1 MEEDEA
7 VDHGNRKPKLLRSPV
22 QPTLEEIEEHESTGH
37 VQHRTWCGHCMR
49 ARGLHEQHSLVD
61 KEGKNEHGV
70 PILSAD
76 YFYMGRSSTD
86 AAEPESE
93 LPSLQVKDEYT
104 GFTWSST
111 VPAKGPDAYAVNFTI
126 QCIEETGYRRILF
139 KSDNEPAIKSLKAM
153 VKQSLKGVEVVME
166 ESKTGDH
173 PSNGSCESA
182 VRETKRQVKAMKS
195 SLEERLTSKIADRH
209 PVLSWISRH
218 ANFLLS
224 RFRVGRDGRTPYER
238 SRGRRW
244 KRPSI
249 VFGERVWFQ
258 PLKSY
263 QKGAYDGMKE
273 GIYVGTHGRNGDA
286 LVMTEEGVIK
296 GGSLKR
302 TPEDKRWSKEGFE
315 KLCGTPWNL
324 RPQRAEDLDAA
335 IRIELPEV
343 GPGRLMPEPAD
354 REAGMSRNLYVKK
367 KDVEGNFTPG
377 CAGCNAIQVGLPVR
391 SHSAECR
398 TLVAQRLL
406 QTEEG
411 KERVLRAQKRKGIA
425 GEIPEG
431 REDAM
436 LADVVDDAEEMH
448 APAAIGQ
455 PVEGEDRVSPVGRPD
470 PDLRR
475 PLDSASSSSQP
486 AAKRMKSPE
495 KKGTK
500 RSGDPITEQ
509 EGQKERQEQQAS
521 VEAATGS
528 IGGEAT
534 VSQPMELPLGEST
547 SSAPASVLGLA
558 SILEGHVCL
567 ECTQKETL
575 EISQL
580 LCHMG
585 VCGSDIAEV
594 YNPARFTSRCNSF
607 GLRPGF
613 VVDMTVGSTI
623 KGEPWDLTRPEHQAE
638 FKRLLVREKPFMLL
652 GAPPCNAF
660 SPLQNLNKGK
670 RSDEENAAIE
680 AEGKTHLHNAVDG
693 YLEQHRNGRFFLHEH
708 PANASSWKDE
718 KVIRLQDLDGVHTV
732 QGPMCRWDMV
742 SEDSQGVGYVKKD
755 TKYITNSEEVARIL
769 NGSCSGTHRHVH
781 LINGRAKFAQK
792 YPPKMAAAILR
803 AIKIELGKVKELG
816 PLSEVVASGPSPEDT
831 GSEPTESYFDPDLR
845 IEGMVFDSVTGMP
858 LDVGK
863 VQEARKEEM
872 KWVDKQKLYEVVDES
887 VCWEETGR
895 APIGLKWVDR
905 NKGDSVHEN
914 YRSRLVVREIKKVQ
928 GALAEFE
935 SFSAMPPLEALKALC
950 SLMTSL
956 KMSKRN
962 KPLKMKILDIS
973 RAHFYGVSRR
983 RVFTNLPE
991 GSEQPGKC
999 ALLVKSMYGT
1009 LDAASIWQQTYSK
1022 LLKKHNIQ
1030 QGVGWPA
1037 LFYHAGHDLRFL
1049 VHGDDFICLGDEE
1062 AHSFLARVLDEE
1074 FEYRID
1080 GTIGPDATDGTAMT
1094 VLNRIIGYNKS
1105 TGTVSYEADPRHAE
1119 HLVKALKLENGK
1131 AVSTP
1136 SEKQKLNEILAAEGM
1151 PELPAEMASQYRS
1164 LTMRAAYLSLDRP
1177 DLSES
1182 VKSLARHMQAPS
1194 DYAWSKL
1201 KRLGRYL
1208 LGRMRVVQYFY
1219 PQTEFRTLRVYT
1231 DSDHAGC
1238 LKTRKSTTGIV
1249 LCSGRHCLKHS
1260 SNLQSTVSL
1269 SSGESEYYALVKAAA
1284 VGLGAR
1290 AMFADWGLKVDVRV
1304 LSDSSAARGISSRKG
1319 LGKTRH
1325 VQTRYLWVQEK
1336 VSSKEIHVEAVHT
1349 SSNVADLCTK
1359 PLPQDVCL
1367 KHMKAMNFEFQ
1378 DGRSTTAKLLS

>member
-1 MEEDEA
+1 
-7 VDHGNRKPKLLRSPV
+7 
-22 QPTLEEIEEHESTGH
+22 
-37 VQHRTWCGHCMR
+37 MR
-49 ARGLHEQHSLVD
+49 
-61 KEGKNEHGV
+61 
-70 PILSAD
+70 
-76 YFYMGRSSTD
+76 
-86 AAEPESE
+86 
-93 LPSLQVKDEYT
+93 
-104 GFTWSST
+104 
-111 VPAKGPDAYAVNFTI
+111 
-126 QCIEETGYRRILF
+126 
-139 KSDNEPAIKSLKAM
+139 
-153 VKQSLKGVEVVME
+153 
-166 ESKTGDH
+166 
-173 PSNGSCESA
+173 
-182 VRETKRQVKAMKS
+182 
-195 SLEERLTSKIADRH
+195 
-209 PVLSWISRH
+209 
-218 ANFLLS
+218 
-224 RFRVGRDGRTPYER
+224 
-238 SRGRRW
+238 
-244 KRPSI
+244 
-249 VFGERVWFQ
+249 
-258 PLKSY
+258 
-263 QKGAYDGMKE
+263 E

-302 TPEDKRWSKEGFE
+302 TPEEKRWSKEGFE

-354 REAGMSRNLYVKK
+354 REAGMTRNLYVKK

-406 QTEEG
+406 LTEEG
-411 KERVLRAQKRKGIA
+411 KERVLRAQKRKGIT
-425 GEIPEG
+425 EEVPKE
-431 REDAM
+431 REEAI
-436 LADVVDDAEEMH
+436 LADIVDDAEEMH

-455 PVEGEDRVSPVGRPD
+455 PVDREDRVDPLGRPD

-475 PLDSASSSSQP
+475 PLEPSSSSAQP
-486 AAKRMKSPE
+486 LAKRMKSPD

-500 RSGDPITEQ
+500 RSGDPVTEQ
-509 EGQKERQEQQAS
+509 EGQRERLEAQAS
-521 VEAATGS
+521 AEASAGS
-528 IGGEAT
+528 VGGEA
-534 VSQPMELPLGEST
+534 VSQPMELPSGDSVP
-547 SSAPASVLGLA
+547 SAPTSVLELA
-558 SILEGHVCL
+558 CILEEHVCVD
-567 ECTQKETL
+567 CTKKETL

-585 VCGSDIAEV
+585 VCGSDVAEV

-613 VVDMTVGSTI
+613 VVDMTVGSTS
-623 KGEPWDLTRPEHQAE
+623 KAE
-638 FKRLLVREKPFMLL
+638 FKRLLVREKPFVLM

-660 SPLQNLNKGK
+660 SPLQNLNKAK

-680 AEGKTHLHNAVDG
+680 EEGKTHLHNAVDG
-693 YLEQHRNGRFFLHEH
+693 YLEQHQNGRFFLHEH

-718 KVIRLQDLDGVHTV
+718 KVVKLQSLDGVFTV
-732 QGPMCRWDMV
+732 KGPMCRWEMI
-742 SEDSQGVGYVKKD
+742 SEDAQGVGYVKKD
-755 TKYITNSEEVARIL
+755 TKYITNSEEIAKVL
-769 NGSCSGTHRHVH
+769 DGCCNGGHRHVH

-792 YPPKMAAAILR
+792 YPPKMVAAVLR
-803 AIKIELGKVKELG
+803 AVKVELKKVKELS
-816 PLSEVVASGPSPEDT
+816 PLSEVVSTGPSPEDT
-831 GSEPTESYFDPDLR
+831 SSEPTESYFDPDTY

-858 LDVGK
+858 LDVAK
-863 VQEARKEEM
+863 VQEARSEEM
-872 KWVDKQKLYEVVDES
+872 KWVEKQKLYEVVDES

-928 GALAEFE
+928 GALAEFK
-935 SFSAMPPLEALKALC
+935 SFSAMPPLEALKGLC

-956 KMSKRN
+956 KVSKRN

-991 GSEQPGKC
+991 GSEQQGKC

-1009 LDAASIWQQTYSK
+1009 LDAASIWQETYSN
-1022 LLKKHNIQ
+1022 LLKKHNIK

-1049 VHGDDFICLGDEE
+1049 VHGDDFVCLGDDD
-1062 AHSFLARVLDEE
+1062 AHAFLARVLDEE
-1074 FEYRID
+1074 FEYRVD
-1080 GTIGPDATDGTAMT
+1080 GTIGPDATDGTTMT
-1094 VLNRIIGYNKS
+1094 VLNRIIGFDKS

-1119 HLVKALKLENGK
+1119 HLVKALKMENAK
-1131 AVSTP
+1131 PVSTP
-1136 SEKQKLNEILAAEGM
+1136 AEKQKLNEVLAAEGM
-1151 PELPAEMASQYRS
+1151 PGLPAEMASQYRS

-1177 DLSES
+1177 DLSEC

-1194 DYAWSKL
+1194 EYAWSKL

-1208 LGRMRVVQYFY
+1208 LGKMRVVQYFY
-1219 PQTEFRTLRVYT
+1219 PQAEFRTLRVYT

-1249 LCSGRHCLKHS
+1249 LCTGRHCLKHS

-1269 SSGESEYYALVKAAA
+1269 SSGESEFYAMVKAAA
-1284 VGLGAR
+1284 VGLGAQ

-1304 LSDSSAARGISSRKG
+1304 LSDSSAARGICSRRG

-1325 VQTRYLWVQEK
+1325 VQTRYLWIQEK
-1336 VSSKEIHVEAVHT
+1336 VSNKEIRVEAVHT
-1349 SSNVADLCTK
+1349 QSNLSDLCTK
-1359 PLPQDVCL
+1359 PLPQEVCL
-1367 KHMKAMNFEFQ
+1367 KHMGTMGFEFQ
-1378 DGRSTTAKLLS
+1378 EGRNTTAKLLS

>member
-1 MEEDEA
+1 M
-7 VDHGNRKPKLLRSPV
+7 LRSPV
-22 QPTLEEIEEHESTGH
+22 SPTLEEIEEHESTGH

-49 ARGLHEQHSLVD
+49 ARGLHEKHSAVD

-70 PILSAD
+70 PILSVD
-76 YFYMGRSSTD
+76 YFWMGRNSRD
-86 AAEPESE
+86 DPEPEGE

-111 VPAKGPDAYAVNFTI
+111 VPAKGSDTYAVNFTI
-126 QCIEETGYRRILF
+126 QCIEETGYRRIVF
-139 KSDNEPAIKSLKAM
+139 KSDNEPAIKSLKAT
-153 VKQSLKGVEVVME
+153 VKQSLKGIEVVPE

-173 PSNGSCESA
+173 PSNGACESA

-195 SLEERLTSKIADRH
+195 SLEERLNYKIADRH
-209 PVLSWISRH
+209 PILSWISRQ

-263 QKGAYDGMKE
+263 QKGVYDGMRE

-302 TPEDKRWSKEGFE
+302 TPEEKRWSKEGFE

-354 REAGMSRNLYVKK
+354 REAGMTRNLYVKK

-406 QTEEG
+406 LTEEG
-411 KERVLRAQKRKGIA
+411 KERVLRAQKRKGIVEEVPTESEEA
-425 GEIPEG
+425 I
-431 REDAM
+431 
-436 LADVVDDAEEMH
+436 LADIVDDAEEMH

-455 PVEGEDRVSPVGRPD
+455 PVDREDRVDPLGRPD

-475 PLDSASSSSQP
+475 PLESSSSSAQP
-486 AAKRMKSPE
+486 LAKRMKSPD

-500 RSGDPITEQ
+500 RSGDPVTEQ
-509 EGQKERQEQQAS
+509 EGQKERLGAQAS
-521 VEAATGS
+521 AEASAGS
-528 IGGEAT
+528 VGGEA
-534 VSQPMELPLGEST
+534 VSQPMELPSGDSMP
-547 SSAPASVLGLA
+547 SAPTSVLELA
-558 SILEGHVCL
+558 SILEGHVCMD
-567 ECTQKETL
+567 CTKKETL

-585 VCGSDIAEV
+585 VCGSDVAEV

-613 VVDMTVGSTI
+613 VVDMTVGSTS

-638 FKRLLVREKPFMLL
+638 FKRLLVREKPFVLM

-660 SPLQNLNKGK
+660 SPLQNLNKAK

-680 AEGKTHLHNAVDG
+680 EEGKTHLHNAVDG
-693 YLEQHRNGRFFLHEH
+693 YLEQHQNGRFFLHEH

-718 KVIRLQDLDGVHTV
+718 KIVKLQSLDGVFTV
-732 QGPMCRWDMV
+732 KGPMCRWEMI
-742 SEDSQGVGYVKKD
+742 SEDAQGVGYVKKD
-755 TKYITNSEEVARIL
+755 TKYITNSEEIAKVL
-769 NGSCSGTHRHVH
+769 DGCCNGGHRHVH

-792 YPPKMAAAILR
+792 YPPKMVAAVLR
-803 AIKIELGKVKELG
+803 AVKVELKKVKELS
-816 PLSEVVASGPSPEDT
+816 PLSEVVSSGPSPEDT
-831 GSEPTESYFDPDLR
+831 GSEPTESYFDPDTY

-858 LDVGK
+858 LDMVK
-863 VQEARKEEM
+863 VQEARSEEM
-872 KWVDKQKLYEVVDES
+872 KWVEKQKLYEVVDES

-935 SFSAMPPLEALKALC
+935 SFSAMPPLEALKGLC

-956 KMSKRN
+956 KVSKRN

-991 GSEQPGKC
+991 GSEQQGKC

-1009 LDAASIWQQTYSK
+1009 LDAASIWQETYSN
-1022 LLKKHNIQ
+1022 LLKKHNIK

-1049 VHGDDFICLGDEE
+1049 VHGDDFVCLGDDD
-1062 AHSFLARVLDEE
+1062 AHAFLARVLDE
-1074 FEYRID
+1074 D
-1080 GTIGPDATDGTAMT
+1080 H
-1094 VLNRIIGYNKS
+1094 KS

-1119 HLVKALKLENGK
+1119 HLVKALKLENAK
-1131 AVSTP
+1131 PVSTP
-1136 SEKQKLNEILAAEGM
+1136 AEKQKLNEILAAEGM
-1151 PELPAEMASQYRS
+1151 PGLPAEMASQYRS
-1164 LTMRAAYLSLDRP
+1164 LTMRVAYLSLDRP
-1177 DLSES
+1177 DLSEC

-1194 DYAWSKL
+1194 EYAWSKL

-1208 LGRMRVVQYFY
+1208 LGKMRVVQYFY
-1219 PQTEFRTLRVYT
+1219 PQAEFRTPRVYT

-1249 LCSGRHCLKHS
+1249 LCTGRHCLKHS

-1269 SSGESEYYALVKAAA
+1269 SSGESEFYAMVKAAA
-1284 VGLGAR
+1284 VGLGAQ

-1304 LSDSSAARGISSRKG
+1304 LSDSSAARGICSRRG

-1325 VQTRYLWVQEK
+1325 VQTRYLWIQEK
-1336 VSSKEIHVEAVHT
+1336 VSNKEIRVEAGHT
-1349 SSNVADLCTK
+1349 QSNLADLCTK
-1359 PLPQDVCL
+1359 PLPQEVCL
-1367 KHMKAMNFEFQ
+1367 KHMGTMGFEFQ
-1378 DGRSTTAKLLS
+1378 EGRNTTAKLLS